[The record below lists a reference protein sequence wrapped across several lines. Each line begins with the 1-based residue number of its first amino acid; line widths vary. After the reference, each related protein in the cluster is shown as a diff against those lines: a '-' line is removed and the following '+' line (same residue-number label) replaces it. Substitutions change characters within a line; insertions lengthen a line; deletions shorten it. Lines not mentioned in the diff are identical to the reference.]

1 MVAMLEVVLVD
12 AVRTPIGR
20 LGGALADVRPDD
32 MMAHVLKALVERTG
46 VPVDEI
52 EEVYVGCA
60 NQGGED
66 NRNVARMATLLA
78 GLPEHIPAVT
88 FNRLCASSLN
98 AINQAARN
106 IRAGEGD
113 IYIAGGVESMTRAP
127 YVMPKSGRAW
137 GVGQQPKVWD
147 TTLGWRFPNPKMEK
161 MFPLEAM
168 GETAENINDRLE
180 NPISREDQDRFAFE
194 SQRRAVN
201 AINEG
206 RFGEEIVALEIPQRR
221 GDPIKVEFDEHPRY
235 QWENGKAVL
244 DTSMEQ
250 LAKLRAVFRDG
261 GSVTAGNASGLND
274 GAAAVLIMSA
284 EKAEELGMKPLARWV
299 ASGAAG
305 VDPRVMGLG
314 PVPATQKA
322 LKRANLNVEDL
333 DLVEL
338 NEAFALQSL
347 AVMRELGLSEA
358 ITNVN
363 GGAIALG
370 HPLGCSGARI
380 MTTLLHEMKRRKAS
394 GETMQYGLATMCV
407 GVGQGEATIV
417 EIL

>member
-1 MVAMLEVVLVD
+1 VVLVD

-20 LGGALADVRPDD
+20 LGGVLADVRADD
-32 MMAHVLKALVERTG
+32 MMAHVLRCLVTRTG
-46 VPVDEI
+46 VPVDDI

-60 NQGGED
+60 NQAGED

-127 YVMPKSGRAW
+127 YVMPKSARAW
-137 GVGQQPKVWD
+137 GLGHQPNVWD
-147 TTLGWRFPNPKMEK
+147 TTLGWRFPNSKMEK

-168 GETAENINDRLE
+168 GETAENINDRIE
-180 NPISREDQDRFAFE
+180 NPVSREDQDQFALE
-194 SQRRAVN
+194 SQRRAIA
-201 AINEG
+201 AINDG
-206 RFGEEIVALEIPQRR
+206 KFIDEIVPIEIPQRR
-221 GDPIKVEFDEHPRY
+221 GDPIKVEIDEHPRY
-235 QWENGKAVL
+235 SWENGKAIL

-250 LAKLRAVFRDG
+250 LAKLRAVFREG

-274 GAAAVLIMSA
+274 GAAAVLLMSA
-284 EKAEELGMKPLARWV
+284 EKAEELGLRPIARWV

-322 LKRANLNVEDL
+322 LNRAGLSVDDL
-333 DLVEL
+333 DLIEL

-347 AVMRELGLSEA
+347 AVMRDLGLSEA

-380 MTTLLHEMKRRKAS
+380 MTTLLHEMKRRKSAGQS
-394 GETMQYGLATMCV
+394 MQYGLATMCV